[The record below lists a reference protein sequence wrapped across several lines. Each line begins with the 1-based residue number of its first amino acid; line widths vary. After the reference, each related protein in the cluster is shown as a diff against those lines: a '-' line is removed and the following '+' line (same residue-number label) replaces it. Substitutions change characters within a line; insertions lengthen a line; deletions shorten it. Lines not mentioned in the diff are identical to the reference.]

1 MTSQLTRPAAEQ
13 KPSAGSTMISLEQL
27 TKRYPGQDEPAVAAL
42 DLAVPE
48 GEIVVL
54 VGPSGCGKTTTMK
67 MINRII
73 EPSSGTIRL
82 EGEDVTRS
90 SPDELRRRIG
100 YVIQQI
106 GLFPHMTIADNVAV
120 VPKLLKWDGKRTKA
134 RVDEMLELVGMD
146 PGTYRSRY
154 PKELSGGQRQR
165 IGVARALAADPPVM
179 LMDEPFGAVDPIAR
193 EKLQNEFLRLQEDIG
208 KTIVFV
214 THDIDEAIK
223 MGDRI
228 AVLREQSVIAQ
239 YDTPERIL
247 SDPADEFVAE
257 FIGAG
262 ASLKRLGLARVRDFT
277 LADYPTSPLR
287 DGRDAAAAALA
298 RSGVSSIL
306 LLDEERRPARW
317 AGPADLRRATGSLER
332 IGTPVNGVVQ
342 PQATLAGA
350 LDAMVSSR
358 VGAVVVVDGRGAYL
372 GTVDMGVIMAA
383 AETMRAAARE
393 NAGEPSTADAQDR
406 LSSTPGTDDE
416 PAARP

>member
-1 MTSQLTRPAAEQ
+1 MTAPGPA
-13 KPSAGSTMISLEQL
+13 MISLERL
-27 TKRYPGQDEPAVAAL
+27 TKRYPGQAEPAVREL
-42 DLAVPE
+42 DLVVPQ

-73 EPSSGTIRL
+73 EPTSGVIRL
-82 EGEDVTRS
+82 EGEDVTHS

-106 GLFPHMTIADNVAV
+106 GLFPHLTIAENVAT
-120 VPKLLKWDGKRTKA
+120 VPKLLKWKGDRVKA
-134 RVDEMLELVGMD
+134 RVDEMLDLVGMD
-146 PGTYRSRY
+146 PSVYRGRY

-239 YDTPERIL
+239 FDTPERIL
-247 SDPADEFVAE
+247 SDPADAFVAE

-262 ASLKRLGLARVRDFT
+262 ASLKRLGLARVRDFA
-277 LADYPTSPLR
+277 LAEWPVSR
-287 DGRDAAAAALA
+287 VSQGRDAALAALA
-298 RSGVSSIL
+298 GSRAGSVL
-306 LLDEERRPARW
+306 LLDDSGRPVRW
-317 AGPADLRRATGSLER
+317 ADRHDLARGAGPLDRVGS
-332 IGTPVNGVVQ
+332 PVTAMVE
-342 PQATLAGA
+342 PHATLAGA

-358 VGAVVVVDGRGAYL
+358 VGGVVVVDGRGAYT

-383 AETMRAAARE
+383 AETMRSAALDRSLAAQPLDGDDPRLD
-393 NAGEPSTADAQDR
+393 ADRGSER
-406 LSSTPGTDDE
+406 L
-416 PAARP
+416 R

>member
-1 MTSQLTRPAAEQ
+1 MTAPGPA
-13 KPSAGSTMISLEQL
+13 MISLERL
-27 TKRYPGQDEPAVAAL
+27 TKRYPGQAEPAVREL
-42 DLAVPE
+42 DLAVPQ

-73 EPSSGTIRL
+73 EPTGGVIRL
-82 EGEDVTRS
+82 EGEDVTHS

-106 GLFPHMTIADNVAV
+106 GLFPHLTIAENVAT
-120 VPKLLKWDGKRTKA
+120 VPKLLKWNGDRVKK
-134 RVDEMLELVGMD
+134 RVDEMLDLVGMD
-146 PGTYRSRY
+146 PSVYRGRY

-228 AVLREQSVIAQ
+228 AVLREQSVVAQ
-239 YDTPERIL
+239 FDTPERIL
-247 SDPADEFVAE
+247 ADPADAFVAE

-262 ASLKRLGLARVRDFT
+262 ASLKRLGLARVRDFA
-277 LADYPTSPLR
+277 LAEWPVARVSDGREAALSALTRSRAGSLLVLDDSGRPLR
-287 DGRDAAAAALA
+287 WVDRSDLA
-298 RSGVSSIL
+298 RG
-306 LLDEERRPARW
+306 
-317 AGPADLRRATGSLER
+317 ADPLER
-332 IGTPVNGVVQ
+332 LGSPVTAVVE
-342 PQATLAGA
+342 PHATLAGA

-358 VGAVVVVDGRGAYL
+358 VGGVVVVDGRGAYV

-383 AETMRAAARE
+383 AETMRNAARE
-393 NAGEPSTADAQDR
+393 RSLAAERLTADDPR
-406 LSSTPGTDDE
+406 LGLDGGRDDGRR
-416 PAARP
+416 AR

>member
-1 MTSQLTRPAAEQ
+1 MTAPGPA
-13 KPSAGSTMISLEQL
+13 MISLERL
-27 TKRYPGQDEPAVAAL
+27 TKRYPGQSEPAVREL
-42 DLAVPE
+42 DLVVPQ

-73 EPSSGTIRL
+73 EPSGGVIRL
-82 EGEDVTRS
+82 EGEDVTHS

-106 GLFPHMTIADNVAV
+106 GLFPHMTIAENVAT
-120 VPKLLKWDGKRTKA
+120 VPKLLKWNGDRVKK
-134 RVDEMLELVGMD
+134 RVDEMLDLVGMD
-146 PGTYRSRY
+146 PSVYRGRY

-228 AVLREQSVIAQ
+228 AVLREQSVVAQ
-239 YDTPERIL
+239 FDTPERIL
-247 SDPADEFVAE
+247 SDPADAFVAE

-262 ASLKRLGLARVRDFT
+262 ASLKRLGLARVRDFA
-277 LADYPTSPLR
+277 LAEWPVSR
-287 DGRDAAAAALA
+287 ISAGRAAALA
-298 RSGVSSIL
+298 ALTTSRAGSLL
-306 LLDEERRPARW
+306 LLDDSGRPVRWVDRSDLARG
-317 AGPADLRRATGSLER
+317 AEPLER
-332 IGTPVNGVVQ
+332 IGTPVTAVVE
-342 PQATLAGA
+342 PHATLAGA

-358 VGAVVVVDGRGAYL
+358 VGGVVVVDGRGAYV

-383 AETMRAAARE
+383 AETMRSAALDRSLAAQPLDGDDPRLD
-393 NAGEPSTADAQDR
+393 ADRGSER
-406 LSSTPGTDDE
+406 L
-416 PAARP
+416 R